1 MTDIGNNAFFNC
13 EELAEVSIPDSVT
26 HVGAYA
32 FEETKIYSLQA
43 SETYIYADD
52 WLVGVNEGQK
62 SSIENITED
71 SLKDG
76 VTGIADWALSRIEN
90 LLTVD
95 IPSTVKAIG
104 SYSFAQSPKLWRVII
119 PENSVEII
127 GDGAFYECGV
137 LMQVSLG
144 EGLKRIGSKAFY
156 QCVTL
161 KNNEVVSLIPDSVT
175 SIGSDAF
182 KETGLW
188 DSPDDSGVVYAGN
201 WVVGFS
207 GSNLGS
213 ISLKK
218 KRPALPI
225 TPFISARLWRQFPVS
240 PMRNISAAVRFTA
253 VRLWLP

>member
-1 MTDIGNNAFFNC
+1 NLNNVRELGERAFTNCSALKEIVIPDSVVTIGPEAFSVASALESVTLGKGVETIGNSAFYQCLALKSIIFAGEGNLKKIDNAAFSHTAFSEISLPEGLTDIGNNAFFNC

-95 IPSTVKAIG
+95 IPSTVKG
-104 SYSFAQSPKLWRVII
+104 SEVIR
-119 PENSVEII
+119 SVSEI
-127 GDGAFYECGV
+127 V
-137 LMQVSLG
+137 
-144 EGLKRIGSKAFY
+144 
-156 QCVTL
+156 
-161 KNNEVVSLIPDSVT
+161 
-175 SIGSDAF
+175 
-182 KETGLW
+182 
-188 DSPDDSGVVYAGN
+188 AGN
-201 WVVGFS
+201 YS
-207 GSNLGS
+207 R
-213 ISLKK
+213 K
-218 KRPALPI
+218 
-225 TPFISARLWRQFPVS
+225 
-240 PMRNISAAVRFTA
+240 
-253 VRLWLP
+253 